1 MRSAPRSA
9 DRVAGGRRRTRAAL
23 AALALL
29 LAGTSLA
36 AVEVPFLSARVNDTA
51 RMLSDEQRQRVE
63 TILTELE
70 QTTGAQGAV
79 LTIDTLDGEP
89 IEDFALRVAETWKL
103 GQKGKDNGVL
113 VLIARDDRKMR
124 IEVGYGLE
132 GALTDAL
139 SSRIL
144 DEIMR
149 PRFRAGDFGGGIEA
163 AADAIARTI
172 RGEQALPAEAPPGQS
187 FADAPWWGRA
197 LGLGMFV
204 LVVGIF
210 SAVAVFGPGCQSWFL
225 YFFLMPFYLAF
236 PAALVAPWFGAVMLA
251 LWLVTFPVL
260 KLWLGRSTG
269 GRAFL
274 ARHPGWAKIGT
285 SSGGSGGSSSGGFS
299 GGGGS
304 FGGGGASGS
313 W

>member
-9 DRVAGGRRRTRAAL
+9 DRAAQGTPRTRAVL
-23 AALALL
+23 VALALL
-29 LAGTSLA
+29 AAVPSLA
-36 AVEVPFLSARVNDTA
+36 AVEVPFLSGRVNDTA

-63 TILTELE
+63 AILAELE
-70 QTTGAQGAV
+70 QATGAQGAI
-79 LTIDTLDGEP
+79 LTIDTLDGEA
-89 IEDFALRVAETWKL
+89 IEDFSLRVAETWKL

-113 VLIARDDRKMR
+113 VLVARDDRKMR

-144 DEIMR
+144 DEVMR

-163 AADAIARTI
+163 GTNAIARTI
-172 RGEQALPAEAPPGQS
+172 RGEQALPAEAPTGQS

-197 LGLGMFV
+197 FGLGMFV

-210 SAVAVFGPGCQSWFL
+210 SVVAVFGPGCQSWFL
-225 YFFLMPFYLAF
+225 YVFLMPFYLAF

-260 KLWLGRSTG
+260 KLWLGRSTA

-274 ARHPGWAKIGT
+274 KRHPGWAKIGT
-285 SSGGSGGSSSGGFS
+285 SSGGSGRSSSGGFS

>member
-9 DRVAGGRRRTRAAL
+9 ERRAAGGRRRRAVLAAAL
-23 AALALL
+23 IAAVPA
-29 LAGTSLA
+29 LA
-36 AVEVPFLSARVNDTA
+36 AVEVPFLSGRVNDTA
-51 RMLSDEQRQRVE
+51 HMLSEEQRQRVE
-63 TILTELE
+63 ALLADLE
-70 QTTGAQGAV
+70 DATGAQGAI

-89 IEDFALRVAETWKL
+89 IEDFSLRVAETWKL

-163 AADAIARTI
+163 ATDVIARTI

-197 LGLGMFV
+197 FGLGMFV

-210 SAVAVFGPGCQSWFL
+210 SVIAVFGPGCQSWFL

-236 PAALVAPWFGAVMLA
+236 PAALVAPWFGAVMVA
-251 LWLVTFPVL
+251 LWLVAFPVL
-260 KLWLGRSTG
+260 KLWLGRSTA

-274 ARHPGWAKIGT
+274 ERHPGWAKIGT
-285 SSGGSGGSSSGGFS
+285 SSCSSGRSSSGGFS